1 MPIRREPTT
10 WLLLAVL
17 LMTACLYWPGLN
29 GPFLFDDRFNFTVIQ
44 EWLRGEASL
53 QKAIFGHQS
62 FAFGRPVAMASF
74 VVNAAIGGDASFHF
88 KLGNVLVHLACAVL
102 IWRLCLRLTA
112 LDPRLSRLGRWPA
125 LIITAI
131 WLLHPLHVSTV
142 LYAVQRMAQLST
154 FFCLASVLV
163 YLYART
169 RLNEDKSL
177 AAPLMALWLAF
188 PLLTLLGVLSKQNA
202 AIAPALCLVLECSY
216 FHHDR
221 RQWRVLAPF
230 YTFSLV
236 LPALAL
242 FAVAL
247 VKPQAILVGYEDY
260 DFTLGQR
267 LLTQARVLMDYLG
280 QIVVPRAP
288 SMGLYTDDFPIST
301 GLLSPSTTLL
311 SIVALAGISVGA
323 WVMRKRAPSILAGWC
338 FFLLAHVIE
347 SSFLPLDIYF
357 EHRNY
362 LPMVGILLA
371 LTGVAAPW
379 LSTLPTTVLRPQ
391 QLAALG
397 AGALLLTLCFATL
410 GRVLVWQSKD
420 TIIAQGLRFH
430 PHSLRAQL
438 DQAASTEGRSDWSS
452 YRRIMGQLSASD
464 APRSRVVGSL
474 YLLAL
479 SCRQDTPPDPRLLER
494 AASTQLPRLTF
505 TETHAFNVLALSSE
519 KGCGQVSQRRLADTV
534 RQIAD
539 NATEQS
545 PQRQPQW
552 LTRYVAANLYVRAGA
567 WDEALQQAQL
577 SWQPAADPGMGAL
590 LIQLYARKGDL
601 EAAKRT
607 AKETGSR
614 IKCHD
619 EANLIALGKV
629 WHAVSQ
635 SAPPGQVD
643 PSPPEF
649 ECRRL

>member
-1 MPIRREPTT
+1 MPIRRDPT
-10 WLLLAVL
+10 WLLLATL
-17 LMTACLYWPGLN
+17 LITACLYWPGLN

-62 FAFGRPVAMASF
+62 LMLGRPVAMASF
-74 VVNAAIGGDASFHF
+74 IANAAVGGDSALYF
-88 KLGNVLVHLACAVL
+88 KLGNLLVHLACSLLV
-102 IWRLCLRLTA
+102 WRLCLRLTA

-125 LIITAI
+125 VIITAI
-131 WLLHPLHVSTV
+131 WMLHPLHVSTV

-154 FFCLASVLV
+154 FFCLAAVLV
-163 YLYART
+163 YVRARSK
-169 RLNEDKSL
+169 LSEDQPL
-177 AAPLMALWLAF
+177 TAPLLALWLAF

-202 AIAPALCLVLECSY
+202 AIAPALCLVVEWAY
-216 FHHDR
+216 FKRGH
-221 RQWRVLAPF
+221 RQWRVLIPF
-230 YTFSLV
+230 YAVFLV
-236 LPALAL
+236 LPTLGL
-242 FAVAL
+242 LTVVL

-280 QIVVPRAP
+280 QIAIPRAP
-288 SMGLYTDDFPIST
+288 LMGLYTDDFPIST
-301 GLLSPSTTLL
+301 ALLSPPTTLL
-311 SIVALAGISVGA
+311 SIIALTGISAFA
-323 WVMRKRAPSILAGWC
+323 WAMRQRAPSLLAGWG

-371 LTGVAAPW
+371 LMGLVAPW
-379 LSTLPTTVLRPQ
+379 LRELPTNALRPQ

-397 AGALLLTLCFATL
+397 VGALLLALGFATF

-430 PHSLRAQL
+430 PHSIRAQL
-438 DQAASTEGRSDWSS
+438 DYAASAEGRSDWSS
-452 YRRIMGQLSASD
+452 YRRAMGQLSASD
-464 APRSRVVGSL
+464 APAKRVIGSL
-474 YLLAL
+474 YLLSL
-479 SCRQDTPPDPRLLER
+479 SCRQGTPPDTRLLQR
-494 AASTQLPRLTF
+494 AASTRLPRLTF
-505 TETHAFNVLALSSE
+505 TETHAFNVLTISS
-519 KGCGQVSQRRLADTV
+519 KRGCGSVSPRMLADAV

-539 NATEQS
+539 NTSDQS

-601 EAAKRT
+601 EAARRT
-607 AKETGSR
+607 FTETGSR
-614 IKCHD
+614 LKCHD
-619 EANLIALGKV
+619 EVNLIALGKV

-635 SAPPGQVD
+635 SAPLGQVE
-643 PSPPEF
+643 PSPPDF
-649 ECRRL
+649 ECRRF